1 MIDYLQRK
9 QNIENITTV
18 IDNLSRLKTS
28 STFAIDGQWGCGKT
42 FLLDLLEEELS
53 SVKKNSSNDSRY
65 FIIRYDCWKNNFYS
79 EPVIPMISSIS
90 FFTSS

>member
-53 SVKKNSSNDSRY
+53 SVKKNSSNDSQAILLSVMTAGR
-65 FIIRYDCWKNNFYS
+65 II
-79 EPVIPMISSIS
+79 
-90 FFTSS
+90 FTLNLLFL

>member
-53 SVKKNSSNDSRY
+53 SVKKILPTILAILLSVMTAGR
-65 FIIRYDCWKNNFYS
+65 II
-79 EPVIPMISSIS
+79 
-90 FFTSS
+90 FTLNLLFL